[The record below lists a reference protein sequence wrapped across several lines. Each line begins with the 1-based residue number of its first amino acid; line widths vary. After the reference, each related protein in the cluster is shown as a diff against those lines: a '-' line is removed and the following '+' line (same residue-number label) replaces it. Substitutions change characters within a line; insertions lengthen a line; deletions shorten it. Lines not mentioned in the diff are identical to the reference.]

1 MPPISRYWLV
11 YVIAAL
17 VVAAFPFGAVL
28 ISTDSELT
36 SAERARSYL
45 LLLGVFLGGVTIVA
59 NSWSQWRTASVAHAM
74 DALQT
79 LRTDREYLINVH
91 VVTRQVPDLGR
102 PLSKTLRH
110 ELARTDRESNVDA
123 PSFRNASLFVL
134 NQYEFLA
141 AGIRSGAIDYKLV
154 ETTLRGPIVALVGTY
169 AGQINEMRETKPAVF
184 ANLLWLYRRFRQ
196 MPPFDRGPIP

>member
-17 VVAAFPFGAVL
+17 VIAAFPFGAVL

-45 LLLGVFLGGVTIVA
+45 LLLGV
-59 NSWSQWRTASVAHAM
+59 
-74 DALQT
+74 
-79 LRTDREYLINVH
+79 
-91 VVTRQVPDLGR
+91 
-102 PLSKTLRH
+102 
-110 ELARTDRESNVDA
+110 
-123 PSFRNASLFVL
+123 
-134 NQYEFLA
+134 FLA